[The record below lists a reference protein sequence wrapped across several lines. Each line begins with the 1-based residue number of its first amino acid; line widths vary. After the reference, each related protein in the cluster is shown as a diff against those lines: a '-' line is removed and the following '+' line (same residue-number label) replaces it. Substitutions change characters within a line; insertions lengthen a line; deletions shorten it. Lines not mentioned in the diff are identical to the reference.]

1 MTDLVKAPPRAITPS
16 STDEESTE
24 RARASLAA
32 ARERLLKQLDQV
44 HRALTPVTHWRD
56 VVKRHPLVTI
66 GGAFLVGYALAKLFS
81 RK

>member
-1 MTDLVKAPPRAITPS
+1 MNDLVKAPPRAITKAS
-16 STDEESTE
+16 AGDSTE
-24 RARASLAA
+24 QVRAQLAA
-32 ARERLLKQLDQV
+32 ARDRLVRQLDDV
-44 HRALTPVTHWRD
+44 HRALTPVKHWRD